1 LVKGLPIL
9 TFYTEVSIVDA
20 MKVILAGYN
29 VDSVV
34 IDELKKNSPPRMD
47 ITPETLSASY
57 ARISRDPRPAD
68 ELRAAARAE
77 VEKARRS
84 NRNIIFKMGHHSVAE
99 HAVFNFDIVGVSRF
113 ALEEIEKFR
122 LCSYT
127 EKSQRYIKLKD
138 DFVLPD
144 EVKKAGLAEIFI
156 DTIKE
161 QNALYHKLY
170 KRLNP
175 YFYDRYKDMAGN
187 PRNHPVLNGWAKEDA
202 RYIVSLAAQAQVGV
216 TLNAR
221 NLEFLIRRFASK
233 KLAELNELNN
243 KIYSLAKD
251 VAPSIILFTDAN
263 DFDAKTYRDLKK
275 EAQKLLEP
283 GDIKGEGQVS
293 LVSSTPDADSRLV
306 AALFH
311 SASSVPYKTCL
322 ERAKKLAVKDK
333 ESFLKRTWQ
342 YMEFYDFALREFE
355 YLDLQF
361 DIVISAAC
369 FAQLKRHRMATITS
383 QPYNPCLGVTIPPSV
398 EAVGCR
404 TEFLDMIQRTD
415 DVYYLMRKKMEFGA
429 EYILTNAHRKR
440 ILFKANLRELYHISR
455 LREDRTAQWD
465 IRQVVCRMVELA
477 RERMPIACSLIGG
490 KDVFPQVYK
499 KIYGKSPK
507 LDPPKL

>member
-1 LVKGLPIL
+1 MA
-9 TFYTEVSIVDA
+9 VSIVEA

-29 VDSVV
+29 LDSVV
-34 IDELKKNSPPRMD
+34 IDELKKNSPLRMD

-68 ELRAAARAE
+68 ELRADARAE
-77 VEKARRS
+77 VERARRS

-156 DTIKE
+156 DTIKA

-170 KRLNP
+170 KRLKP
-175 YFYDRYKDMAGN
+175 FFYDRHKDMASD
-187 PRNHPVLNGWAKEDA
+187 PKNHAVLNGWAKEDA
-202 RYIVSLAAQAQVGV
+202 RYTVSLATQAQVGM

-233 KLAELNELNN
+233 KLAELKELNI
-243 KIYSLAKD
+243 KIYELVKE

-263 DFDAKTYRDLKK
+263 DFDARTYKDLEKS
-275 EAQKLLEP
+275 AGKLL
-283 GDIKGEGQVS
+283 GSGHIKGNGEVT
-293 LVSSTPDADSRLV
+293 LVSSTPDGDSRLV

-311 SASSVPYKTCL
+311 SSSFFPYETCF
-322 ERAKKLAVKDK
+322 ERAKELDVKEK
-333 ESFLKRTWQ
+333 ESFLKRAWEH
-342 YMEFYDFALREFE
+342 MEFYDFALREFE
-355 YLDLQF
+355 YLDLHF
-361 DIVISAAC
+361 ELVISAAC

-383 QPYNPCLGVTIPPSV
+383 QPYNPGLGVTIPASI
-398 EAVGCR
+398 EAIGCR

-415 DVYYLMRKKMEFGA
+415 DVYELLRKKMEIGA
-429 EYILTNAHRKR
+429 EYILTNAHRRR
-440 ILFKANLRELYHISR
+440 ILFKTNLRELYHISR

-465 IRQVVCRMVELA
+465 IRQAVGRMVDLA
-477 RERMPIACSLIGG
+477 RERMPLACSLIGG
-490 KDVFPQVYK
+490 KDAFPQVYE
-499 KIYGKSPK
+499 KIFGKSPK
-507 LDPPKL
+507 FEPPKI